1 VRESFCRCPC
11 VIEPL
16 RFARAR
22 TAPRL
27 LPINTALRPRSSHAP
42 ARPFRR
48 TRLLVW
54 SPRRQLGFTRLTV
67 APATRRCTC
76 YSAPHLLTSP
86 QLHVLSTM
94 DAAADS
100 LPNSMGLTSEE
111 LALKLTSELL
121 TTPWRQWRTHVEAA
135 LTHFLIYSGSL
146 YFFIMYTC

>member
-1 VRESFCRCPC
+1 LFENN
-11 VIEPL
+11 
-16 RFARAR
+16 FARAR
-22 TAPRL
+22 TAPCL
-27 LPINTALRPRSSHAP
+27 LPINTVLRPPSSHAP

-54 SPRRQLGFTRLTV
+54 SPRRLLGFTRLTV
-67 APATRRCTC
+67 APTTRRRTSAGPAHLTAATC
-76 YSAPHLLTSP
+76 VVH
-86 QLHVLSTM
+86 HGCGGG
-94 DAAADS
+94 AADS

-146 YFFIMYTC
+146 YFFTMYTC